1 VRQKVPISG
10 DVSLGRGRE
19 NLSVAVLDINEKGAL
34 IQTSLPEMLN
44 PKVKVKLVVTG
55 LNDSV
60 HATGVVVWSEHSGRA
75 GIRFSNLQC
84 GATKSLEEWLL
95 RNFLAALNS
104 LPRPIACLAPASTQ
118 AVSSEPS
125 STTTFRR
132 EAPVEALGPGTPTA
146 LQPIVE
152 GALRLTH
159 STGAAIAW
167 AHGEEIVCV
176 ATVGSSAPPLG
187 AQLQAGSGFSG
198 ECIQTAKTL
207 RCDDSEVDDRVN
219 REGCRVLGIRS
230 MVAVPILSGN
240 QIYGLLEVFAPEPN
254 HFSSQDEHILEKFA
268 EIIAFPSTDSSG
280 TIVTNDQLKAERLPD
295 SPVPG
300 MIIEGNAKDV
310 AASSNSPFPGLRYE
324 PPFAHLSSKRS
335 TKAIT
340 AVVALALGTVVWLS
354 WSWIQSARGG
364 LQPAVSSSQARASG
378 AELNPYNDSFSIP
391 LNATDLSGLRARA
404 EQGDA
409 DAQFALG
416 RRYAIGHGTTQD
428 YGEAVLWL
436 SRAAEHGH
444 VTAQSFLSSYYESGI
459 GVPQDLAKAYFWAA
473 VAAAGGDRSSE
484 DRIASL
490 NSRMSKTQVLDAQEQ
505 FGVWRRQHSVRAKPA
520 IP

>member
-1 VRQKVPISG
+1 MRQKVPISA
-10 DVSLGRGRE
+10 DVTLGNGRE
-19 NLSVAVLDINEKGAL
+19 LRVAVLDINENGAL
-34 IQTSLPEMLN
+34 IHTSPPQKLN
-44 PKVKVKLVVTG
+44 PNVKLALAVAG
-55 LNDSV
+55 LDDSV
-60 HATGVVVWSEHSGRA
+60 HATGVVVWSDNSGQA
-75 GIRFSNLQC
+75 GICFSNLHC
-84 GATKSLEEWLL
+84 GASKSLEEWLS

-104 LPRPIACLAPASTQ
+104 LPRPIACFASASTQ

-132 EAPVEALGPGTPTA
+132 EAPVEAVKPGISTS

-167 AHGEEIVCV
+167 GHGEEIVCV
-176 ATVGSSAPPLG
+176 ATAGSSAPPLG

-198 ECIQTAKTL
+198 ECIRTARTL
-207 RCDDSEVDDRVN
+207 RCDDCEVDDRVN

-230 MVAVPILSGN
+230 MVAVPIVSGN

-280 TIVTNDQLKAERLPD
+280 TIVTSDQLKAERLPD
-295 SPVPG
+295 LPVEG
-300 MIIEGNAKDV
+300 VIIEGNAKDV
-310 AASSNSPFPGLRYE
+310 PASSNFPGLRYE
-324 PPFAHLSSKRS
+324 PPFAHLSSRRS

-340 AVVALALGTVVWLS
+340 AVAALALGAVVWLS

-364 LQPAVSSSQARASG
+364 LPPAGSQSQWRASG

-391 LNATDLSGLRARA
+391 LNASDLSGLRARA

-409 DAQFALG
+409 NAQFALG
-416 RRYAIGHGTTQD
+416 KRYAIGQGTTQD
-428 YGEAVLWL
+428 YGQAVLWL
-436 SRAAEHGH
+436 SRAAEQGH

-473 VAAAGGDRSSE
+473 VAAAGGDRASE

-490 NSRMSKTQVLDAQEQ
+490 NSRMSRTQVLDAQEQ
-505 FGVWRRQHSVRAKPA
+505 FGVWLRQHSAGARPA